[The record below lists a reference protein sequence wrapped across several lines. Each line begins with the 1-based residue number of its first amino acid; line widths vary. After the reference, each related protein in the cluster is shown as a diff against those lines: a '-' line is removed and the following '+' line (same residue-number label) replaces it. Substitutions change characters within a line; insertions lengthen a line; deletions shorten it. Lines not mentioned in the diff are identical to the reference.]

1 MTFDLTREAWIPVYR
16 AEQGPVLVSLRDLF
30 KDAAILNLSHV
41 DPLVV
46 LSLLRFL
53 LAIVED
59 ALDPTPAMR
68 RAWLDKGLPYR
79 KLYNYMEKHPFD
91 LLEPQR
97 PFYQIADLECGKR
110 SSHTI
115 LDPGGNRNNNKLIGN
130 LTLTNDPP
138 FISLAEV
145 AVLMVTA
152 QTFSPVGGNSS
163 YGYTSATPLA
173 NMLVT
178 YGAGP
183 TLLYE
188 LAANAGP
195 RALPPVWRAGLHT
208 VKAVKLARGNNKPLH
223 PYTPFSRMLLLHPE
237 GDGVRFVSI
246 AAGLQRDAT
255 GDPMVAQ
262 VRDGGVEHERGPFS
276 LVAAAALLT
285 ETSDMLKPQ
294 IIGRTAELEAPPQ
307 GLATVRFQ
315 VKQGV
320 ALGVDKHEFKET
332 IAREEAAALA
342 RAVSSKQWQ
351 LEKLLDYKKARRK
364 DRKSWASSQ
373 AALSALETF
382 KLNGESLVQQHF
394 VEGKSADDLRDHL
407 GTVTKAALEAVKP
420 PTHKSPRRELPRAKV
435 QAKPVRFVER
445 LETLHPN
452 DLTIPKTP
460 AEHSTGSAR
469 RIATFLPR
477 GTSVWTQESYA
488 LVAHLYAL
496 NPKHDPTAGDLGS
509 LVGAVDSETSDPAF
523 TRALQSKTFV
533 ELRDAV
539 SGSLR
544 GVNKPVNWT
553 LLLTDLLSWR
563 SASKRVPERWQRS
576 FEKERE
582 RCLERRL
589 TLL

>member
-53 LAIVED
+53 LTVVED

-97 PFYQIADLECGKR
+97 PFYQIADLECSKR
-110 SSHTI
+110 SSHTV
-115 LDPGGNRNNNKLIGN
+115 LDSGGNRDNNKLVGDF
-130 LTLTNDPP
+130 TMTDDPP
-138 FISLAEV
+138 PISLAE
-145 AVLMVTA
+145 AAALIIAA
-152 QTFSPVGGNSS
+152 QTFNPVGGNSS

-173 NMLVT
+173 NMPVT

-195 RALPPVWRAGLHT
+195 RTLPPVWRSGLH
-208 VKAVKLARGNNKPLH
+208 KAGEVKLARAGNKLLH

-237 GDGVRFVSI
+237 GDCVQFVSV
-246 AAGLQRDAT
+246 AAGLHRDAT

-262 VRDGGVEHERGPFS
+262 AQNGGVKYERGSFS

-285 ETSDMLKPQ
+285 ESSDMLKPQ
-294 IIGRTAELEAPPQ
+294 IIERTAELETPPQ
-307 GLATVRFQ
+307 DFATVRFQ

-320 ALGVDKHEFKET
+320 ALGVDKYEFKGAT
-332 IAREEAAALA
+332 VEEVAALT

-351 LEKLLDYKKARRK
+351 LAILLDYMNAKRKNRRS
-364 DRKSWASSQ
+364 RASSQ

-382 KLNGESLVQQHF
+382 QVNGESLVRQHF
-394 VEGKSADDLRDHL
+394 VEGKSVNEL
-407 GTVTKAALEAVKP
+407 GERLSTVTKAALEAVKP
-420 PTHKSPRRELPRAKV
+420 PTHKNPQSKPPRAKV
-435 QAKPVRFVER
+435 QDKPVRFIER
-445 LETLHPN
+445 LETLHPS
-452 DLTIPKTP
+452 DLAILKTP
-460 AEHSTGSAR
+460 AEYSTGSAR

-477 GTSVWTQESYA
+477 GASVWTCESYA

-496 NPKHDPTAGDLGS
+496 NPKHDPTTGDLGS
-509 LVGAVDSETSDPAF
+509 FIGAVGPETYYSAF
-523 TRALQSKTFV
+523 ARALQSETFV
-533 ELRDAV
+533 ELSAAV

-544 GVNKPVNWT
+544 GVSEPVNWA
-553 LLLTDLLSWR
+553 LLLTDLLTWR
-563 SASKRVPERWQRS
+563 SVLGHVPERWRRN
-576 FEKERE
+576 FEKEKK
-582 RCLERRL
+582 RCLERRP
-589 TLL
+589 TLS